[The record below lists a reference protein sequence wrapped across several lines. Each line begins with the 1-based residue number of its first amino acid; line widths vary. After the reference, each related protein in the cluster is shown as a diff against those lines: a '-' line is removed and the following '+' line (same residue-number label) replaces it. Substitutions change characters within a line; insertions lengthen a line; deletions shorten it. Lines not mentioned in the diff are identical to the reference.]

1 MPDDVFRWVIAIGVF
16 LALVAFVVQTC
27 VVLAMF
33 RVAKAMQ
40 DKLMPVVDATG
51 PLVTTVR
58 RFAEENGPKLSQ
70 MTTEATEVLKSLH
83 VQVERMSEVVKD
95 VSDRARA
102 QVARIDGAV
111 DLTVDQVQQASETV
125 KQAIL
130 APVRQVDGI
139 MHGIRAAIS
148 VVAQGRRES
157 VDHATQDEEMF
168 I

>member
-1 MPDDVFRWVIAIGVF
+1 MPDDVFRWVIAVGVF
-16 LALVAFVVQTC
+16 LALVAFVVQTL

-33 RVAKAMQ
+33 RVAKTLQ

-58 RFAEENGPKLSQ
+58 HFAEENGPKLSQ
-70 MTTEATEVLKSLH
+70 MTTEASELVKSLH

-157 VDHATQDEEMF
+157 VDQATQDEEMF

>member
-1 MPDDVFRWVIAIGVF
+1 MPDDVFRWVIAVGVF
-16 LALVAFVVQTC
+16 LALVAFVVQTL

-33 RVAKAMQ
+33 RVAKTLQ

-51 PLVTTVR
+51 PLVATVR
-58 RFAEENGPKLSQ
+58 HFAEENLPKLSQ
-70 MTTEATEVLKSLH
+70 MTTEATEVVKSLH

-111 DLTVDQVQQASETV
+111 DLTVDQVQQARETV

-157 VDHATQDEEMF
+157 VDQATQDEEMF

>member
-1 MPDDVFRWVIAIGVF
+1 MPDDVFRWVIAISVL
-16 LALVAFVVQTC
+16 LALASFVVQTF

-40 DKLMPVVDATG
+40 DKITPIMDTAA
-51 PLVTTVR
+51 PLIASTR
-58 RFAEENGPKLSQ
+58 RLVEENGPKISELA
-70 MTTEATEVLKSLH
+70 TEAAESVKSLH
-83 VQVERMSEVVKD
+83 VQVERLSELVKD

-111 DLTVDQVQQASETV
+111 DITVDQVQQASETV
-125 KQAIL
+125 RQAIM

>member
-1 MPDDVFRWVIAIGVF
+1 MPDDVFRWVISIGVF
-16 LALVAFVVQTC
+16 LALVAFIVQTW

-40 DKLMPVVDATG
+40 DKLLPVADAAG
-51 PLVTTVR
+51 PLITTVR
-58 RFAEENGPKLSQ
+58 HLAEENGPKISQ
-70 MTTEATEVLKSLH
+70 MTTEAAEVVKSLH
-83 VQVERMSEVVKD
+83 VQVDRMSEVVKD

-111 DLTVDQVQQASETV
+111 DITVDQVQQASETV
-125 KQAIL
+125 RQAIL

>member
-1 MPDDVFRWVIAIGVF
+1 
-16 LALVAFVVQTC
+16 
-27 VVLAMF
+27 
-33 RVAKAMQ
+33 
-40 DKLMPVVDATG
+40 
-51 PLVTTVR
+51 
-58 RFAEENGPKLSQ
+58 
-70 MTTEATEVLKSLH
+70 MTTEAAEVVKSLH
-83 VQVERMSEVVKD
+83 VQVDRMSEVVKD

-111 DLTVDQVQQASETV
+111 DITVDQVQQASETV

>member
-1 MPDDVFRWVIAIGVF
+1 MPEDVFRWVIAIGVF
-16 LALVAFVVQTC
+16 LALTAFVVQTW

-40 DKLMPVVDATG
+40 DKLLPVVDASG
-51 PLVTTVR
+51 PLIKTVR
-58 RFAEENGPKLSQ
+58 HLVEENGPKVTQ
-70 MTTEATEVLKSLH
+70 MTTEATEVVKSLH
-83 VQVERMSEVVKD
+83 VQVERLSEVVKD

-130 APVRQVDGI
+130 GPVRQVDGI